1 MREWMTVIIVA
12 TVTGIL
18 IGLLLLDNL
27 NPSVDV
33 KETHAPVRQF
43 YPVNSGI
50 CVFISDAASGIGRES
65 ALMLA
70 DSGVHVLAGEIY
82 SIISLLKSPQ

>member
-33 KETHAPVRQF
+33 QGTHAPVRQF